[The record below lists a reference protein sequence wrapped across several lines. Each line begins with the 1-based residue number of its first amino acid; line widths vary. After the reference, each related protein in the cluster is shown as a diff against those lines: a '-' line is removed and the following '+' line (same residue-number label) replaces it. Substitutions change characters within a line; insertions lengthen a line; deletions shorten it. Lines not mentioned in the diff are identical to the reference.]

1 MIVKHFIYRFLV
13 NVPSQICRRE
23 GRFRAAIQIETLPQA
38 VSEVKLV
45 NSLRPD
51 QLIINSNSNCLRT
64 NTFGRSERDPPG
76 SPL

>member
-1 MIVKHFIYRFLV
+1 MYRFLV

-51 QLIINSNSNCLRT
+51 HLIINSAAIVCEQIHSGAVKGILARRPD
-64 NTFGRSERDPPG
+64 GVI
-76 SPL
+76 

>member
-1 MIVKHFIYRFLV
+1 MILKDFIYRFLV

-23 GRFRAAIQIETLPQA
+23 GGLGAAIQIETLPQT

-45 NSLRPD
+45 NSLHPD
-51 QLIINSNSNCLRT
+51 HLIINSNSNCLRT
-64 NTFGRSERDPPG
+64 NTFGRSERDPG

>member
-1 MIVKHFIYRFLV
+1 MILKDFIYRFLV

-45 NSLRPD
+45 NSLHPD
-51 QLIINSNSNCLRT
+51 HLIINSNSNCLRT
-64 NTFGRSERDPPG
+64 NTFGRSERDPG
-76 SPL
+76 SPF